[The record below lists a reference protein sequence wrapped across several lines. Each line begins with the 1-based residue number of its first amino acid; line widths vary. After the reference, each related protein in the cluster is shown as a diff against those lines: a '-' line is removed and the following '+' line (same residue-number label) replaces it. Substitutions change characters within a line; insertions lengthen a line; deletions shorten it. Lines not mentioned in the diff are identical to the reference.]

1 MSDLQISLL
10 AVGALVVVGV
20 YGFNVWQQRRMRRDT
35 EQAFRDRPEDT
46 LFTPGGA
53 PAPGGERIEPTLRV
67 ADAPAEPQAAPVPG
81 VDDKAGQALPDP
93 DIDYVAEIRP
103 TQPVKA
109 EGLAQAMSRRV
120 EFGKPVRWFGQQAA
134 SGRWQELQPGATG
147 MYAAFF
153 GALQLADRSGPATT
167 LKLSEFRDLAH
178 GLARSLE
185 AEAECPDPD
194 AAQARATR
202 LDALCAEVDVMMVVN
217 AVSRDGAAFPGTKLR
232 ALAEASGF
240 RLEPDGVFRYHDEEG
255 EHLFSLCNQ
264 EDAPF
269 FPDAVKTL
277 STRGVTF
284 FLEVPRVT
292 DGARAFDAMVSIAR
306 SFCGT
311 LGAMLVDDKRVPLN
325 DMGIERIRGQL
336 RAIAARM
343 ESQGIPPGGP
353 RALRLF
359 S

>member
-1 MSDLQISLL
+1 MSDLQLALL
-10 AVGALVVVGV
+10 AVGALVVAGV
-20 YGFNVWQQRRMRRDT
+20 YGFNVWQQRRLRRDT
-35 EQAFRDRPEDT
+35 EQAFRDKPEDT
-46 LFTPGGA
+46 LLAAGGAPAAAGAERIEPTFRAPATPAAA
-53 PAPGGERIEPTLRV
+53 PAPGGSS
-67 ADAPAEPQAAPVPG
+67 
-81 VDDKAGQALPDP
+81 GQELPDP

-103 TQPVKA
+103 
-109 EGLAQAMSRRV
+109 AQAVRAEALSQAFSRRM
-120 EFGKPVRWFGQQAA
+120 EFGKPVRWFGLEAA
-134 SGRWQELQPGATG
+134 SGQWQELHPGAAG
-147 MYAAFF
+147 NYAAFL
-153 GALQLADRSGPATT
+153 GALQLADRSGPATA
-167 LKLSEFRDLAH
+167 LKLSEFRDLAQE
-178 GLARSLE
+178 LARGLD
-185 AEAECPDPD
+185 AEAECADPD
-194 AAQARATR
+194 AAQALAAR

-240 RLEPDGVFRYHDEEG
+240 RLEPDGVFRYHDEDG
-255 EHLFSLCNQ
+255 QHLFSLCNQ

-284 FLEVPRVT
+284 FLEVPRVA
-292 DGARAFDAMVSIAR
+292 DGPRAFDQMVGIAR

-311 LGAMLVDDKRVPLN
+311 LGALLVDDKRVPLN
-325 DMGIERIRGQL
+325 DTGIERIRAQL
-336 RAIAARM
+336 QGIAARM